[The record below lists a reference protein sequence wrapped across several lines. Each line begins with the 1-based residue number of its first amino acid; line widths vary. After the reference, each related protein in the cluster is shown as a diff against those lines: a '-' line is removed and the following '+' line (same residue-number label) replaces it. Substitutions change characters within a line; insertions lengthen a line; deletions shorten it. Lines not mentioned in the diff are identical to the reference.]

1 MQQQWTISQLDW
13 DVQRKVD
20 FIQQPAQWLDH
31 EAPKYFPEPNSYQ
44 KKAMITVQWSA
55 TDRIHYSFLNPSKT
69 ITTEKYAQPIH
80 GCKACSQRCSTERV
94 QFFSMTMP
102 DSTYTT
108 KETEQIGLW
117 NFALSA
123 IFTWP
128 LTNHLPLQASQELFA
143 EKMLTEPGGRKC
155 FPTVHWVLKHRFLRC
170 RNKQTYFFLEK
181 MCWV

>member
-69 ITTEKYAQPIH
+69 ITTEKYAQQIDERNWKLQHLHSTLGDRTGPILFQ
-80 GCKACSQRCSTERV
+80 GNA
-94 QFFSMTMP
+94 
-102 DSTYTT
+102 
-108 KETEQIGLW
+108 
-117 NFALSA
+117 
-123 IFTWP
+123 WP
-128 LTNHLPLQASQELFA
+128 HVT
-143 EKMLTEPGGRKC
+143 
-155 FPTVHWVLKHRFLRC
+155 
-170 RNKQTYFFLEK
+170 
-181 MCWV
+181 